1 MDENNIV
8 FKILKNQLYTCFM
21 MDEMLSTHRLDF
33 MIPTGRCE
41 IQIKCARDQLIVLNF
56 HDWIIVHKAVE
67 LTNKRSP
74 DSFLMSTGRTCISAV
89 RT

>member
-1 MDENNIV
+1 
-8 FKILKNQLYTCFM
+8 

-74 DSFLMSTGRTCISAV
+74 DSFFNVHRQNLHLCSQNV
-89 RT
+89 K